1 MLKIKASDDCLQ
13 CWQGMQQTGKKAGSD
28 LAVAHKGDKWQIYN
42 IKGDLIEC
50 TGSSKGLKQKDDE
63 KDDDEP
69 LEVGDLHKDF
79 CTQMKD
85 GESCF
90 GTLDYKGKLFFVM
103 WNPDTAKTMAKMKHS
118 SIMEAF
124 KSSLTGISF
133 VIQATEASDLAIE
146 NFEKMMPEI

>member
-1 MLKIKASDDCLQ
+1 
-13 CWQGMQQTGKKAGSD
+13 MQQTGKKAGSD
-28 LAVAHKGDKWQIYN
+28 LAVKHKGDKWQIYN

-50 TGSSKGLKQKDDE
+50 TNSGKGLKDKGDDE
-63 KDDDEP
+63 KAEDEP
-69 LEVGDLHKDF
+69 LEIGDLHKEF
-79 CTQMKD
+79 CSMMKD

-90 GTLDYKGKLFFVM
+90 GTLDYKAKLFFVM

-124 KSSLTGISF
+124 KSSLTGVSF

-146 NFEKMMPEI
+146 NFEKMMPTI

>member
-1 MLKIKASDDCLQ
+1 M
-13 CWQGMQQTGKKAGSD
+13 GGKGNKP
-28 LAVAHKGDKWQIYN
+28 
-42 IKGDLIEC
+42 
-50 TGSSKGLKQKDDE
+50 KDDTDE
-63 KDDDEP
+63 KKDDEP
-69 LEVGDLHKDF
+69 LEIGDLHKQF
-79 CTQMKD
+79 CAEMKD